1 MYTTPKITQTQS
13 CIIGEYEPGNGTR
26 YTAVAI
32 PWKAPADRVMG
43 ALGFVSDGWL
53 VVSGNSGR
61 AYLFQKDGY
70 LMDRSIQKH
79 LGGYPGDY
87 PYFGDLL
94 RSMIMRDVPKGSFD
108 DMPDD
113 PEHYYNERAVGD
125 NMTLTEA
132 DAELTKAW
140 AQWLKA
146 RKKWHKANDD
156 VTKALEAVDNQQQ
169 EARRHEAT

>member
-1 MYTTPKITQTQS
+1 MHTTPKITQRQS

-32 PWKAPADRVMG
+32 PWKARNDQVMG
-43 ALGFVSDGWL
+43 VMGFVSDGWL

-70 LMDRSIQKH
+70 LVDDAVQEH

-87 PYFGDLL
+87 PYFGDLI
-94 RSMIMRDVPKGSFD
+94 RSMIQRDGSDGRFKVGNRYRS

-113 PEHYYNERAVGD
+113 PETYYNERA
-125 NMTLTEA
+125 
-132 DAELTKAW
+132 ELMP
-140 AQWLKA
+140 
-146 RKKWHKANDD
+146 
-156 VTKALEAVDNQQQ
+156 
-169 EARRHEAT
+169 

>member
-1 MYTTPKITQTQS
+1 MYTTPNITQTHG

-61 AYLFQKDGY
+61 AYLFQREGY
-70 LMDRSIQKH
+70 LLDYHIQEH

-87 PYFGDLL
+87 PYFGDLI
-94 RSMIMRDVPKGSFD
+94 RSMIKRDRPSHPAPMGNRYRD

-113 PEHYYNERAVGD
+113 PEHYYNERAEQ
-125 NMTLTEA
+125 MP
-132 DAELTKAW
+132 
-140 AQWLKA
+140 
-146 RKKWHKANDD
+146 
-156 VTKALEAVDNQQQ
+156 
-169 EARRHEAT
+169 

>member
-1 MYTTPKITQTQS
+1 MHTTPKITQTQS
-13 CIIGEYEPGNGTR
+13 CTIGEYEPGNGTR

-32 PWKAPADRVMG
+32 PWMGREDQVMG

-70 LMDRSIQKH
+70 LVDAAVQEH

-87 PYFGDLL
+87 PYFGDLI
-94 RSMIMRDVPKGSFD
+94 RSMIQRDGPDGRCKVGNRYRS

-113 PEHYYNERAVGD
+113 HEAYYNERAEQ
-125 NMTLTEA
+125 MP
-132 DAELTKAW
+132 
-140 AQWLKA
+140 
-146 RKKWHKANDD
+146 
-156 VTKALEAVDNQQQ
+156 
-169 EARRHEAT
+169 

>member
-1 MYTTPKITQTQS
+1 MHTTPTITQTYS

-32 PWKAPADRVMG
+32 PWKARESQVMG

-70 LMDRSIQKH
+70 LVDAHIQRH
-79 LGGYPGDY
+79 LGGDPGDY
-87 PYFGDLL
+87 PYFGDLI
-94 RSMIMRDVPKGSFD
+94 RSMIMRDGPNGRYQVGNRYRD

-113 PEHYYNERAVGD
+113 PEFYYNDRA
-125 NMTLTEA
+125 TRLP
-132 DAELTKAW
+132 
-140 AQWLKA
+140 
-146 RKKWHKANDD
+146 
-156 VTKALEAVDNQQQ
+156 
-169 EARRHEAT
+169 